1 MKQDHTL
8 DISFTSEVYNPSDDS
23 FLLLK
28 VMQVAPG
35 QSFLDMGCGTG
46 ILGIHAAKLGA
57 EVVAADVNPHAVEC
71 TKRNAHANDVKI
83 RVVESDLFSRVP
95 GYFDVISFNPPY
107 LPGKE
112 TSTSWIER
120 AWSGGEEGSEVAIR
134 FLDQAWKHLN
144 PGGSIYMILSSI
156 GGIMSVVRAARNHYD
171 SEMLEEQHMF
181 FESIYAYKLRT
192 RKLMAQD

>member
-1 MKQDHTL
+1 VKQDHTL

-71 TKRNAHANDVKI
+71 AKRNASANDVKI

-181 FESIYAYKLRT
+181 FESIYAYKLRS

>member
-134 FLDQAWKHLN
+134 FLDQAWMHLN

>member
-1 MKQDHTL
+1 VKQDHTL

-134 FLDQAWKHLN
+134 FLDQAWMHLN

>member
-71 TKRNAHANDVKI
+71 AKRNASANDVKI

>member
-1 MKQDHTL
+1 VKQDHTL

-134 FLDQAWKHLN
+134 FLDQAWMHLN

-181 FESIYAYKLRT
+181 FESIYAYKLRS

>member
-71 TKRNAHANDVKI
+71 AKRNASANDVKI

-181 FESIYAYKLRT
+181 FESIYAYKLRS